1 MRLLAVETSCDDSA
15 AAILDSQGNV
25 LSEVI
30 ATQTE
35 HYSHGGVVPE
45 IASRLHMSVLPGLI
59 REVLEKSG
67 TSLKNIDVFA
77 ATAGPGL
84 TGSLLV
90 GLSWA
95 KAAAYARK
103 KTFLGINHLAA
114 HLHIHF
120 NSNVAFPA
128 IALLVSGGHTMLFVM
143 NSWEDCL
150 LLGTTRDDAAGE
162 AFDKTAKLMGLGY
175 PGGRIIDEISLNG
188 DPDSVLLPLPL
199 GNKKIPEF
207 SFSGLKTAVRLKWES
222 EKISKENLAASFQK
236 TVCKIL
242 VSKTMYQAYKFNAKS
257 ILIAGGVSANSR
269 LRNEFTIESDKRG
282 LSLFLPEKKHSM
294 DNAVMVGRAALSA
307 LQINPE
313 ANSGLE
319 CNSFPRWH
327 GARLFPLSAL

>member
-35 HYSHGGVVPE
+35 HHSYGGVVPE
-45 IASRLHMSVLPGLI
+45 IASRLHMTVLPGLI

-95 KAAAYARK
+95 KAVAYARK

-120 NSNVAFPA
+120 NSNVSFPA
-128 IALLVSGGHTMLFVM
+128 IALLVSGGHTMLFRM
-143 NSWEDCL
+143 NSWEECL

-175 PGGRIIDEISLNG
+175 PGGRVIDEISLRG
-188 DPDSVLLPLPL
+188 DPDSVILPLPL

-207 SFSGLKTAVRLKWES
+207 SFSGLKTAVRLKWETN
-222 EKISKENLAASFQK
+222 EITKENLAASFQK

-242 VSKTMYQAYKFNAKS
+242 VSKTMYQAYKHNAKS
-257 ILIAGGVSANSR
+257 IIVAGGVSANSL
-269 LRNEFTIESDKRG
+269 LRKEFRVESAKRG
-282 LSLFLPEKKHSM
+282 ISLFLPEKKHSM

-319 CNSFPRWH
+319 CNTFPRWH
-327 GARLFPLSAL
+327 GEQLFPLSLL